1 MTEQTARAEET
12 QQRPVP
18 EPMEVNDVLIVTV
31 GTVLFAIAFLVMLPF
46 HTSLDHAGHGRWP
59 WIALAGALLGLVGI
73 AYCRRRA
80 VRIRA
85 RKDAGASG
93 GEGAA
98 AE

>member
-1 MTEQTARAEET
+1 VTEQTARAEET
-12 QQRPVP
+12 QQPPIP

-31 GTVLFAIAFLVMLPF
+31 GTVLFSIAFLVMLPF
-46 HTSLDHAGHGRWP
+46 HTSLEHAGHGRWP

-80 VRIRA
+80 AGIRA
-85 RKDAGASG
+85 RKDAGASA
-93 GEGAA
+93 GEGAT